1 MNQTELDKKMA
12 DDAVD
17 HEARRL
23 ATEAK
28 GKAELA
34 MVQIENNQRTIEAAL
49 SRQQLFE
56 VEVRS
61 NMQSLHDKIV
71 EGHAALA
78 DQITQAMG
86 LVHGRL
92 DTIIRGSLV
101 GALGMVIALI
111 VYIWQT
117 KVG

>member
-1 MNQTELDKKMA
+1 MKQTELDKKMA

-61 NMQSLHDKIV
+61 NMQSSTRK
-71 EGHAALA
+71 
-78 DQITQAMG
+78 
-86 LVHGRL
+86 
-92 DTIIRGSLV
+92 
-101 GALGMVIALI
+101 
-111 VYIWQT
+111 
-117 KVG
+117 